1 MAGRRRSDVQNYVA
15 PARIRAAGV
24 SALMVCVLGWASL
37 PVSLAAWGPKTRTP
51 ARNAMTVGCAEASC
65 CTSRCYLD
73 ENGVHHC
80 VPIEG
85 ESCECGLS
93 SKSKSSTA
101 AFSQDL
107 QIPPGDREDFSCV
120 LVLAGML
127 RPSRLMPTC
136 AFLSVPTPPP
146 RQAASSRAVV

>member
-1 MAGRRRSDVQNYVA
+1 MAGRKRFDVQTPRA
-15 PARIRAAGV
+15 SAWFRAAGV
-24 SALMVCVLGWASL
+24 GALIVCVLGWAAL
-37 PVSLAAWGPKTRTP
+37 PVSLAARGRKAPNTN
-51 ARNAMTVGCAEASC
+51 RNAMTVGCAEASC

-93 SKSKSSTA
+93 SKSKSSTS

-107 QIPPGDREDFSCV
+107 QIPPGDREDFSCT
-120 LVLAGML
+120 LPLAGFL
-127 RPSRLMPTC
+127 RPAKTTLNR
-136 AFLSVPTPPP
+136 ADLSVPTPPP
-146 RQAASSRAVV
+146 R